1 MMLAKPLFVERG
13 KKVSTAKI
21 LAESSM
27 QISAAE
33 ESLDRL
39 FIL

>member
-1 MMLAKPLFVERG
+1 MLAKPLSVERG

-21 LAESSM
+21 LADSSM

-33 ESLDRL
+33 ESRDWL
-39 FIL
+39 FIF